1 MHVFEIMP
9 IHNLIKIQNNQLSA
23 LYTCVLFFF
32 WSYLGAYILEYL
44 YRESSDIEGPEIDG
58 HVTHGAILFHKS
70 WVEFACAS
78 KPHWATCRR
87 DWVWDGVTLN

>member
-58 HVTHGAILFHKS
+58 HVTHGAHFVSQILRWIRLRFETALS
-70 WVEFACAS
+70 YM
-78 KPHWATCRR
+78 
-87 DWVWDGVTLN
+87 